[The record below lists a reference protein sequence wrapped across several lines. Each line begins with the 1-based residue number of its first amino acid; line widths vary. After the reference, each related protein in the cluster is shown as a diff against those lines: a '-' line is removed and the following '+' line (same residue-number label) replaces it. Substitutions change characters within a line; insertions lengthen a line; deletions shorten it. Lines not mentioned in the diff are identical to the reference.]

1 MIFIEIGCSALK
13 YTVSIDAYIMD
24 SKTNRQIVF
33 ALMIFCIASM
43 ITASI
48 TSNTNNNINNN
59 NLLAFAKKKK
69 AGGSGGSSTSSSA
82 SSSSSSTDSP
92 IHTVKKVKTKKPSSS
107 GSSTTTPSD
116 TTVKKIKKPKKPKLD
131 TSTSGGV
138 GSPGGNPTTLGTTG
152 TTGSGISGS
161 PGGSGGNG
169 DNGGKG
175 GLGGPP
181 VSIGNPP
188 PPTNPPPKICIPPK
202 ELINGKCK
210 SPVVK
215 PPNNPPVTCNDGE
228 ILKNG
233 KCIPTTPIICPT
245 GEHLGSDGKCV
256 PDNQPPITCPT
267 GTHQSGKDSI
277 PNATH
282 CIGNGLLQDGMCIP
296 PGIYNPCYPPK
307 RMINNQCFP
316 PIPILCPTGQHL
328 GPDGKTCIP
337 NTPRSCPD
345 GSTFSNGACHCPPGE
360 HFNSGKTKCLVNNH
374 PTGGISQTTIN
385 IKVINTVVIRQS
397 FRSGVPNTVVHSFT
411 EFTNN
416 PTHSKVVI
424 ILPTK
429 NVQDAATKD
438 MNIFGTIFNTGS
450 GTARNI
456 GQVRATIFD
465 KDNNTLATLTAIPAA
480 QDLRTQSTTTYQ
492 LVIPHD
498 QVKLNDIR
506 YIEFELVPLRT
517 GSASVA
523 SSSSS

>member
-1 MIFIEIGCSALK
+1 MN
-13 YTVSIDAYIMD
+13 
-24 SKTNRQIVF
+24 SKTNKKIVF
-33 ALMIFCIASM
+33 ALIIFCIASM

-69 AGGSGGSSTSSSA
+69 AGGSGGGSTSSSA

-107 GSSTTTPSD
+107 GSSTTTTPSD

-131 TSTSGGV
+131 TSTSGG
-138 GSPGGNPTTLGTTG
+138 GSPGGP
-152 TTGSGISGS
+152 
-161 PGGSGGNG
+161 GGNG
-169 DNGGKG
+169 DNGGTG
-175 GLGGPP
+175 GPGGPP
-181 VSIGNPP
+181 ISIGNPP
-188 PPTNPPPKICIPPK
+188 PPNNPPPKICIPPK

-215 PPNNPPVTCNDGE
+215 PPNNPPPVTCNDGE
-228 ILKNG
+228 ILKND
-233 KCIPTTPIICPT
+233 KCIPTTPIVCPT
-245 GEHLGSDGKCV
+245 GEHLSSDGKCV
-256 PDNQPPITCPT
+256 PDNQPPPTCE
-267 GTHQSGKDSI
+267 
-277 PNATH
+277 
-282 CIGNGLLQDGMCIP
+282 
-296 PGIYNPCYPPK
+296 PPK
-307 RMINNQCFP
+307 VLVGGKCENPTTPP
-316 PIPILCPTGQHL
+316 PICPTGQHLGSDGKTCEPDTPTLPCPTGEHL

-337 NTPRSCPD
+337 NTPPSCPD
-345 GSTFSNGACHCPPGE
+345 GSTFGNGGCHCPPGE
-360 HFNSGKTKCLVNNH
+360 HFNSGKTKCLVDH
-374 PTGGISQTTIN
+374 PTGGGGISQTTIN

-465 KDNNTLATLTAIPAA
+465 KDNNTLTTLTAIPAA
-480 QDLRTQSTTTYQ
+480 QTLRTQSTTTYQ

>member
-1 MIFIEIGCSALK
+1 MLIIFYVIMSYLRMNVFEKEEWEVRMRRQRRMNFIEIGCSALK

-24 SKTNRQIVF
+24 SKTNKQIVF

-69 AGGSGGSSTSSSA
+69 GGSAGGSTSSSA
-82 SSSSSSTDSP
+82 SSSSSSSTDSP
-92 IHTVKKVKTKKPSSS
+92 THTVKKVKTKKPNSS

-131 TSTSGGV
+131 TSTGGG
-138 GSPGGNPTTLGTTG
+138 GSPGGTPTTLGTTG
-152 TTGSGISGS
+152 TTGSGGS
-161 PGGSGGNG
+161 PGGPGGNG
-169 DNGGKG
+169 DNGGTG
-175 GLGGPP
+175 GPGGPP

-188 PPTNPPPKICIPPK
+188 PPTNPPPKICNPPK

-210 SPVVK
+210 TPVVK
-215 PPNNPPVTCNDGE
+215 PPACEPPMKIINGNCETPVTNPPPPLTCKDGE
-228 ILKNG
+228 VLKDG
-233 KCIPTTPIICPT
+233 VCVPKPVDCTLTPGIPECQKPDCTKTPNDP
-245 GEHLGSDGKCV
+245 KCV
-256 PDNQPPITCPT
+256 PDCTKNPTDPKCP
-267 GTHQSGKDSI
+267 H
-277 PNATH
+277 
-282 CIGNGLLQDGMCIP
+282 
-296 PGIYNPCYPPK
+296 
-307 RMINNQCFP
+307 R
-316 PIPILCPTGQHL
+316 
-328 GPDGKTCIP
+328 
-337 NTPRSCPD
+337 CPD
-345 GSTFSNGACHCPPGE
+345 GSTYSNGACHCPPGE

>member
-1 MIFIEIGCSALK
+1 MRSMGRQRRMNVIAIGCSALK

-69 AGGSGGSSTSSSA
+69 AGGSGAGSTSSSA
-82 SSSSSSTDSP
+82 SSSSSTDSP

-107 GSSTTTPSD
+107 GSSTTTAPSD

-138 GSPGGNPTTLGTTG
+138 GSPGGTPTTLGTTG
-152 TTGSGISGS
+152 TTGSGIGGS
-161 PGGSGGNG
+161 PGGPGGNG
-169 DNGGKG
+169 DNGGTG
-175 GLGGPP
+175 GPGGPP
-181 VSIGNPP
+181 VVIGNPP
-188 PPTNPPPKICIPPK
+188 PPINPPPTICIPPK

-233 KCIPTTPIICPT
+233 KCIPTTPIVCPT
-245 GEHLGSDGKCV
+245 GQHIGSDGKCV
-256 PDNQPPITCPT
+256 PDNQPPPTCPAGEHLDT
-267 GTHQSGKDSI
+267 KTNKCVPDS
-277 PNATH
+277 TTTT
-282 CIGNGLLQDGMCIP
+282 P
-296 PGIYNPCYPPK
+296 PPCDPAKTTCPP
-307 RMINNQCFP
+307 P
-316 PIPILCPTGQHL
+316 PCDPAKTTCP
-328 GPDGKTCIP
+328 PPPCDPAKTTCP
-337 NTPRSCPD
+337 HPCPD

-360 HFNSGKTKCLVNNH
+360 HFNSEKTKCLVNNH

-416 PTHSKVVI
+416 PSDSKVVI

-465 KDNNTLATLTAIPAA
+465 KDNNTLAALTAIPAA

-523 SSSSS
+523 SSSSSSS

>member
-1 MIFIEIGCSALK
+1 MNLIKIGCSALK

-33 ALMIFCIASM
+33 TLMIFCIASM

-48 TSNTNNNINNN
+48 SSNTNNNINNN

-161 PGGSGGNG
+161 PGGPGGNG

-215 PPNNPPVTCNDGE
+215 PPTCEPPMKIINGNCETPVTNPPPSLTCKDGE
-228 ILKNG
+228 VLKDGACVPKPVDCALTPGLPECQKPDCTKTPNDP
-233 KCIPTTPIICPT
+233 KCPCPA
-245 GEHLGSDGKCV
+245 GEQKDSTGKCV
-256 PDNQPPITCPT
+256 PNPDCTKNPTDPKCP
-267 GTHQSGKDSI
+267 
-277 PNATH
+277 
-282 CIGNGLLQDGMCIP
+282 
-296 PGIYNPCYPPK
+296 
-307 RMINNQCFP
+307 
-316 PIPILCPTGQHL
+316 HL
-328 GPDGKTCIP
+328 
-337 NTPRSCPD
+337 CPD
-345 GSTFSNGACHCPPGE
+345 GSTYSNGACHCPPGE

>member
-69 AGGSGGSSTSSSA
+69 AGGSGVSSTSSSA

-131 TSTSGGV
+131 TSTSGGGV
-138 GSPGGNPTTLGTTG
+138 GSPGGP
-152 TTGSGISGS
+152 
-161 PGGSGGNG
+161 GGNG
-169 DNGGKG
+169 NNGGTG
-175 GLGGPP
+175 GPGGPP
-181 VSIGNPP
+181 VVIGNPP
-188 PPTNPPPKICIPPK
+188 PPISPPPKICIPPK

-210 SPVVK
+210 TPVVK
-215 PPNNPPVTCNDGE
+215 PPNNPPPVTCNNGE

-233 KCIPTTPIICPT
+233 KCIPTTPIVCPT
-245 GEHLGSDGKCV
+245 GEHLSSDGKCV
-256 PDNQPPITCPT
+256 PDNQPPPTCPAGEHLDT
-267 GTHQSGKDSI
+267 KTNKCVPDSTTTTPPPCDPAKNTCPPPPCDPAKNTCPHQ
-277 PNATH
+277 
-282 CIGNGLLQDGMCIP
+282 
-296 PGIYNPCYPPK
+296 
-307 RMINNQCFP
+307 
-316 PIPILCPTGQHL
+316 
-328 GPDGKTCIP
+328 
-337 NTPRSCPD
+337 CPD